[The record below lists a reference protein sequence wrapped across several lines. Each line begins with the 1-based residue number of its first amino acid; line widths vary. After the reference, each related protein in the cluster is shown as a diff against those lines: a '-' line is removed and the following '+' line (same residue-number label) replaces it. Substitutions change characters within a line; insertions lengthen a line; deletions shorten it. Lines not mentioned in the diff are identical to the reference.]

1 MRWRLSIWVL
11 VFSTLCRPV
20 LAEVGGP
27 DGGNLDR
34 GSPYSGTTDGG
45 SPDGGGI
52 RDSVFRIDEVA
63 VVSQRIFVMEE
74 AGMKQSRVDTVVL
87 RDKANLSLSQL
98 LSENTP
104 VFIREHG
111 RGALATASFRGTAA
125 SHTQVNW
132 NGININ
138 DPMAGMVDFS
148 LVPVYVVDDL
158 NLKHGA
164 ASLADRSGGLG
175 GSINIGNTVDW
186 QNRFGL
192 KYMQGIGS
200 YSTFDEFLSV
210 GFGGKRFQSKT
221 RLYHNYSRNDFT
233 FINRGIANVNPET
246 GQISHPLDTN
256 DNAAYTQYGIL
267 QEFYYRPDTKNRL
280 SLKWWGQS
288 ADRSIPRATSYEGP
302 DNSNLNRQQDIDHK
316 VVADWKHYAASGRLM
331 LRSGYS
337 GKRLDYTLR
346 NQVPGTGMVPA
357 IYSES
362 RQHSLLNTLSYSH
375 DFSDKFSAEGRVDA
389 DYHDVVS
396 QDTVSAAGYDRSR
409 AEVSAFL
416 SLRRSFAG
424 RVNVNFMLRQDWIAR
439 ELAPMV
445 PYLGFDFRVLK
456 GVDLILKGNFA
467 RNYKVPSLNTLYWQ
481 PGGNPG
487 LLPEEGLS
495 YEMGVEYQTMLFGS
509 THLLKTELTAYRS
522 DIDNWII
529 WIPSLRGYWEPQNI
543 RRVLARGLE
552 FTAMLHGRLGPV
564 AYKTAGTYAWT
575 RSTNYGDPLAWG
587 DESYGKQL
595 PYIPVHSGN
604 VMVNLSWLG
613 FFLTWQHNSYSERYT
628 TSSNDLIRRDWL
640 YPYFMN
646 DLIVGKDIRLG
657 KVSVT
662 AEFKVYNLFDETY
675 HSVLYRPMP
684 GRNYLLMLM
693 IKL

>member
-1 MRWRLSIWVL
+1 MSIWVL
-11 VFSTLCRPV
+11 AFSTLCRSA
-20 LAEVGGP
+20 LADGGGP
-27 DGGNLDR
+27 DGG
-34 GSPYSGTTDGG
+34 
-45 SPDGGGI
+45 GI
-52 RDSVFRIDEVA
+52 KDSVFRIREVA
-63 VVSQRIFVMEE
+63 VVSQRIFVKEE
-74 AGMKQSRVDTVVL
+74 AGMKQSSVDTVVL

-98 LSENTP
+98 LSENTL
-104 VFIREHG
+104 VFIKEHG

-148 LVPVYVVDDL
+148 LIPVYVVDDL

-175 GSINIGNTVDW
+175 GSINIGNRVDW

-210 GFGGKRFQSKT
+210 GFGGPRFQSST
-221 RLYHNYSRNDFT
+221 RLYHNYSANDFR
-233 FINRGIANVNPET
+233 FINRGIANVDPET
-246 GQISHPLDTN
+246 GGITHPVDTN
-256 DNAAYTQYGIL
+256 DNAGYTRYGIL
-267 QEFYYRPDTKNRL
+267 QEFYFRPNMKNRL
-280 SLKWWGQS
+280 SLKWWGQA

-302 DNSNLNRQQDIDHK
+302 DNSNLNRQQDVDHK

-331 LRSGYS
+331 VRSGYS
-337 GKRLDYTLR
+337 DKKLNYSLR
-346 NQVPGTGMVPA
+346 NQVPGVGLVPA

-362 RQHSLLNTLSYSH
+362 RQHSFLNTLSYSH
-375 DFSDKFSAEGRVDA
+375 DFSSLFSAEGRVHA

-396 QDTVSAAGYDRSR
+396 RDTVTGSGYDRSR
-409 AEVSAFL
+409 AEVSGFVA
-416 SLRRSFAG
+416 LRRNFAE
-424 RVNVNFMLRQDWIAR
+424 RVNVNFMLRQDWIDGKR
-439 ELAPMV
+439 TPLV

-456 GVDLILKGNFA
+456 GEDLILKGNIA
-467 RNYKVPSLNTLYWQ
+467 RNYKVPSLNSLYWQ
-481 PGGNPG
+481 PGGNPD
-487 LLPEEGLS
+487 LQPEEGLS
-495 YEMGVEYQTMLFGS
+495 YELGVEYQAVLGGGGGS
-509 THLLKTELTAYRS
+509 LGHLLKTELTAYRS
-522 DIDNWII
+522 DITNWII
-529 WIPSLRGYWEPQNI
+529 WIPSFKGYWEPQNI
-543 RRVLARGLE
+543 KRVLARGLE
-552 FTAMLHGRLGPV
+552 FTAMLHGSLGPV
-564 AYKTAGTYAWT
+564 SYKTAGTYAYT
-575 RSTNYGDPLAWG
+575 RSTNYGDPLVWS

-604 VMVNLSWLG
+604 VMVNLSWRG

-628 TSSNDLIRRDWL
+628 TSSNDPTRRDWL

-646 DLIVGKDIRLG
+646 DLVAGKDFRWN
-657 KVSVT
+657 KVSFT

>member
-1 MRWRLSIWVL
+1 MSIWVL
-11 VFSTLCRPV
+11 AFSTLCRSA
-20 LAEVGGP
+20 LA
-27 DGGNLDR
+27 DGGA
-34 GSPYSGTTDGG
+34 
-45 SPDGGGI
+45 PDGGGI
-52 RDSVFRIDEVA
+52 KDSVFRIKEVA
-63 VVSQRIFVMEE
+63 VVSQRIFVKEQ

-104 VFIREHG
+104 VFIKEHG

-148 LVPVYVVDDL
+148 LIPVYVIDDL

-175 GSINIGNTVDW
+175 GSINIGNRVDW
-186 QNRFGL
+186 QNRFGI

-200 YSTFDEFLSV
+200 YSTFDEFLSF
-210 GFGGKRFQSKT
+210 GFGGPRFQSST
-221 RLYHNYSRNDFT
+221 RLYHNYSANDFT
-233 FINRGIANVNPET
+233 FINRGIANVDPET
-246 GQISHPLDTN
+246 GGITHPLDTN
-256 DNAAYTQYGIL
+256 DNAAYTRYGIL
-267 QEFYYRPDTKNRL
+267 QEFYFRPNMKNRL
-280 SLKWWGQS
+280 SLKWWGQA

-302 DNSNLNRQQDIDHK
+302 DNSNLNRQQDVDHK
-316 VVADWKHYAASGRLM
+316 VVADWKHYAATGRLM

-337 GKRLDYTLR
+337 GKQLDYSLQ
-346 NQVPGTGMVPA
+346 NQVPGAGLVPA

-362 RQHSLLNTLSYSH
+362 LQHSFLNTLSYSH
-375 DFSDKFSAEGRVDA
+375 DFSSVFSAEGRVDA

-396 QDTVSAAGYDRSR
+396 RDTVSGSGYDRSQS
-409 AEVSAFL
+409 EFSAFL
-416 SLRRSFAG
+416 SLRRSFAE
-424 RVNVNFMLRQDWIAR
+424 RVNVNIMLRQDWTDWER
-439 ELAPMV
+439 APLV

-456 GVDLILKGNFA
+456 GEDLILKGNIA
-467 RNYKVPSLNTLYWQ
+467 RNYSVPSLNSLYWQ
-481 PGGNPG
+481 PGGNPD
-487 LLPEEGLS
+487 LQPEEGLS
-495 YEMGVEYQTMLFGS
+495 YELGVEYQAVLGGGGGRGGGRGGGGGFARGG
-509 THLLKTELTAYRS
+509 HLLTTELTAYRS
-522 DIDNWII
+522 DISNWII
-529 WIPSLRGYWEPQNI
+529 WIPSFKGYWEPQNI

-552 FTAMLHGRLGPV
+552 FTVQLQGSLGPV
-564 AYKTAGTYAWT
+564 SYKTAGTYAYA
-575 RSTNYGDPLAWG
+575 RSTNYGDPLVWS

-604 VMVNLSWLG
+604 VMVNFSWRG

-628 TSSNDLIRRDWL
+628 TSSNDLTRRDWL

-646 DLIVGKDIRLG
+646 DLIAGKDFRWN
-657 KVSVT
+657 KVSFT

>member
-1 MRWRLSIWVL
+1 MRWRMSIWVL
-11 VFSTLCRPV
+11 VFSILPWS
-20 LAEVGGP
+20 AFA
-27 DGGNLDR
+27 
-34 GSPYSGTTDGG
+34 
-45 SPDGGGI
+45 DGGGI
-52 RDSVFRIDEVA
+52 KDSVFLIKEVA
-63 VVSQRIFVMEE
+63 VVSERIFVKEE

-104 VFIREHG
+104 VFIKEHG

-138 DPMAGMVDFS
+138 NPMAGMVDFS
-148 LVPVYVVDDL
+148 LIPVYIVDDL
-158 NLKHGA
+158 NLKHGS

-175 GSINIGNTVDW
+175 GSINIENRVDW

-200 YSTFDEFLSV
+200 YSTFDEFLSL
-210 GFGGKRFQSKT
+210 GFGGPQFQSST
-221 RLYHNYSRNDFT
+221 RLYHNYSANDFT
-233 FINRGIANVNPET
+233 FINRGIADVDPET
-246 GQISHPLDTN
+246 GGITHPLDTN
-256 DNAAYTQYGIL
+256 DNADYTRYGIL
-267 QEFYYRPDTKNRL
+267 QEFYFRPNMKNRL
-280 SLKWWGQS
+280 SLKWWGQA

-302 DNSNLNRQQDIDHK
+302 DNSNLNRQNDIDHK
-316 VVADWKHYAASGRLM
+316 VVADWKHYGESGRLM

-337 GKRLDYTLR
+337 GKQLDYSLR
-346 NQVPGTGMVPA
+346 NQVPGVGLVPA

-362 RQHSLLNTLSYSH
+362 RQHSFLNTLSYSH

-396 QDTVSAAGYDRSR
+396 RDTVTGSGYERER
-409 AEVSAFL
+409 AEISWFL
-416 SLRRSFAG
+416 SVRRNFAG
-424 RVNVNFMLRQDWIAR
+424 RFNVNLMLRQDWIDWDR
-439 ELAPMV
+439 APIV

-456 GVDLILKGNFA
+456 GEDLILKGNIA
-467 RNYKVPSLNTLYWQ
+467 RNYKVPSLNSLYWQ
-481 PGGNPG
+481 PGGNPD
-487 LLPEEGLS
+487 LQAEEGLS
-495 YEMGVEYQTMLFGS
+495 YELGLEYQAILFGGRGGG
-509 THLLKTELTAYRS
+509 HLLKTELTAYRS
-522 DIDNWII
+522 DINNWII
-529 WIPSLRGYWEPQNI
+529 WIPSFKGYWEPQNI
-543 RRVLARGLE
+543 KRVLARGLE
-552 FTAMLHGRLGPV
+552 FNAQLQGSLGPV
-564 AYKTAGTYAWT
+564 AYKTAGTYSYT
-575 RSTNYGDPLAWG
+575 RSTNYGDPLVWS
-587 DESYGKQL
+587 DESFGKQL

-604 VMVNLSWLG
+604 VMINLSYRG

-628 TSSNDLIRRDWL
+628 TSSNDLTRRDWL

-646 DLIVGKDIRLG
+646 DLIVGKDFRWN
-657 KVSVT
+657 KVSFT

>member
-1 MRWRLSIWVL
+1 MTWRMSIWVL
-11 VFSTLCRPV
+11 IFSAL
-20 LAEVGGP
+20 LQSAFG
-27 DGGNLDR
+27 
-34 GSPYSGTTDGG
+34 
-45 SPDGGGI
+45 DGGGI
-52 RDSVFRIDEVA
+52 KDSVFRIKEVA
-63 VVSQRIFVMEE
+63 VVSERIFVKEE
-74 AGMKQSRVDTVVL
+74 AGMKSTRVDTVVL

-104 VFIREHG
+104 VFIKEHG

-138 DPMAGMVDFS
+138 NPMAGMVDFS
-148 LVPVYVVDDL
+148 LIPVYIVDDL
-158 NLKHGA
+158 NLKYGA

-175 GSINIGNTVDW
+175 GSINIENKVDW

-210 GFGGKRFQSKT
+210 GFGGPRFQSST

-233 FINRGIANVNPET
+233 FINRGIANIDPET
-246 GQISHPLDTN
+246 GHITNPVDTN
-256 DNAAYTQYGIL
+256 DNADYTRYGIL
-267 QEFYYRPDTKNRL
+267 QEFYFRPNMKNRI
-280 SLKWWGQS
+280 SLKWWGQA

-302 DNSNLNRQQDIDHK
+302 DNSNLNRQKDVDHK
-316 VVADWKHYAASGRLM
+316 VVADWKHYARQGKLL

-337 GKRLDYTLR
+337 GKQLDYSLQ
-346 NQVPGTGMVPA
+346 NQVPGVGLVPA

-362 RQHSLLNTLSYSH
+362 RQNSFLNTLSYSH
-375 DFSDKFSAEGRVDA
+375 DFSEAFSAEGRVDA

-396 QDTVSAAGYDRSR
+396 RDTVSRSGYDQSR

-416 SLRRSFAG
+416 SLRRSFAE
-424 RVNVNFMLRQDWIAR
+424 RFNVNLMLRQDWIDWER
-439 ELAPMV
+439 APIV
-445 PYLGFDFRVLK
+445 PYLGFDFRILE
-456 GVDLILKGNFA
+456 GTDLIFKGNIA
-467 RNYKVPSLNTLYWQ
+467 RNYKVPSLNSLYWQ
-481 PGGNPG
+481 PGGNPD
-487 LLPEEGLS
+487 LQPEEGLS
-495 YEMGVEYQTMLFGS
+495 FELGLEYQAVLGGGGGGG
-509 THLLKTELTAYRS
+509 HLLKTELTAYRS
-522 DIDNWII
+522 DINNWII
-529 WIPSLRGYWEPQNI
+529 WIPSFKGYWEPQNV

-552 FTAMLHGRLGPV
+552 FNAQLNGNLGHLS
-564 AYKTAGTYAWT
+564 YKTAGTYAYT
-575 RSTNYGDPLAWG
+575 RSTNYGDPLVWS

-604 VMVNLSWLG
+604 VMVNLSYRG

-628 TSSNDLIRRDWL
+628 TSSNDLTRRDWL

-646 DLIVGKDIRLG
+646 DLIVGKDFQWN
-657 KVSVT
+657 KVSFT